1 MRTVHGITPH
11 GPCAAPHLLSGP
23 LAVTE
28 GRPRAESISLHKL
41 SAAPLPH
48 RALQSH
54 ARACFREHRNA
65 ISFRR
70 SGQPTPSRSTTKRR
84 DRPDPSRCEC
94 MRLKSARTAPLRAGR
109 GDVQLSTLKLR
120 VRGHRAQARPCFGRP
135 VRCMHAVPM
144 RCQVCTTRAS
154 SQLTT
159 KAS

>member
-11 GPCAAPHLLSGP
+11 GPYAAPHLLSGP

-41 SAAPLPH
+41 SAAPLP
-48 RALQSH
+48 RKALRSH

-84 DRPDPSRCEC
+84 DRPDPSRY
-94 MRLKSARTAPLRAGR
+94 APQVSPDCAALRRAWR
-109 GDVQLSTLKLR
+109 CPAFY
-120 VRGHRAQARPCFGRP
+120 AQAQSPQASCESASVFWPSGTL
-135 VRCMHAVPM
+135 HA
-144 RCQVCTTRAS
+144 CGTNESQVCTPSAS
-154 SQLTT
+154 SQLTA